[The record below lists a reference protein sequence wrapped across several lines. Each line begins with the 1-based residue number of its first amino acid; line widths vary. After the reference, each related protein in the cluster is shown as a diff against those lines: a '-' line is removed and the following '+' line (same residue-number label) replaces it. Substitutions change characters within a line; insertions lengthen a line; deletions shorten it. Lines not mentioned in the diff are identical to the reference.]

1 MKGDSIAQSV
11 NICLNFEKENFD
23 SGSCIE
29 PKIYPIC
36 KRDVFHAR
44 VIRRDDDV
52 FSVAAA
58 ISTITTAF
66 NREYKPVVDIP
77 LETPVVL

>member
-1 MKGDSIAQSV
+1 MLKV
-11 NICLNFEKENFD
+11 NICLNMKR
-23 SGSCIE
+23 
-29 PKIYPIC
+29 KILIRAAASSQKYILC